1 MMKSEKEGESKT
13 ALTSAVIEEIVDDLV
28 KKAEILREQ
37 KDLEKLKKAVVNV

>member
-1 MMKSEKEGESKT
+1 M
-13 ALTSAVIEEIVDDLV
+13 TSAVIEEIVDDLV